1 MASEINFLQFDPVY
15 RQLQKLKVKARQE
28 NVSPEINAEIERIID
43 LIKVSG
49 CFPRIHVGF
58 IYYF

>member
-15 RQLQKLKVKARQE
+15 RQLQKLKVKVREE

-43 LIKVSG
+43 LIKVS
-49 CFPRIHVGF
+49 
-58 IYYF
+58 